1 VSAKQAQFHDWDSE
15 ASACRTDLWAYASV
29 SRYREATQ
37 ETRLTIQC
45 QGDYNSAF
53 PAGVN
58 IAATWDRSLAYLRGL
73 AMGKEFNSKGV
84 DIQLGPVS
92 GPLGRTP
99 EGGRN
104 WEGFSPDP
112 MNTGVMMAETIKG
125 IQDAGVIA
133 CAKHYILNEQEHFR
147 LVGEANGYG
156 YNITASASSN
166 VDDRTMHELYLWY
179 VHPWMWMKV
188 RRLIFQAICRRCPCR
203 RWIHHVFL

>member
-1 VSAKQAQFHDWDSE
+1 
-15 ASACRTDLWAYASV
+15 
-29 SRYREATQ
+29 
-37 ETRLTIQC
+37 
-45 QGDYNSAF
+45 
-53 PAGVN
+53 
-58 IAATWDRSLAYLRGL
+58 
-73 AMGKEFNSKGV
+73 MGKEFNSKGV

-147 LVGEANGYG
+147 LVGEAKGYG

-166 VDDRTMHELYLWY
+166 VDDRTMHELYLWCVY
-179 VHPWMWMKV
+179 PLFV
-188 RRLIFQAICRRCPCR
+188 R
-203 RWIHHVFL
+203 